1 MSCEDVLVESSILE
15 ETFEIQL
22 VWGFGCEQFDVR
34 LGKIL
39 TSGDLIIWRDSAE
52 CGDGKDLVGLTCD
65 GEFTCVWELDEELF
79 ELAGDFKL
87 DAITVCA

>member
-1 MSCEDVLVESSILE
+1 M
-15 ETFEIQL
+15 
-22 VWGFGCEQFDVR
+22 
-34 LGKIL
+34 
-39 TSGDLIIWRDSAE
+39 IIWRDFAE

-87 DAITVCA
+87 DAVTVCA

>member
-1 MSCEDVLVESSILE
+1 MWAIWCS
-15 ETFEIQL
+15 T
-22 VWGFGCEQFDVR
+22 
-34 LGKIL
+34 GKIL
-39 TSGDLIIWRDSAE
+39 TFGDLIIWKDSAN
-52 CGDGKDLVGLTCD
+52 CGDGKDLVELTCD